1 MSALLTL
8 SLPGP
13 AATRNRHRRRSTS
26 SVAPIALYP
35 DALLGPMLLSA
46 ENPSRIGALSEWL
59 RSHET
64 LKGTAL
70 QDAAKAS
77 GFTDSYVALVL
88 FPQVVNTMAE
98 QLEWTTKIGQAFTA
112 DRSAV
117 FGSIQ
122 RLRTKAKD
130 AGKLKSNAQQSVTT
144 EKTASGQ
151 PVIVIEPAN
160 SQIVY
165 VPQYN
170 PQTVYVPSTVVIE
183 EDDDS
188 DAAVAAGLIG
198 FTAGIALGAA
208 MDNDYYYG
216 PYGWGGG
223 YRMYDD
229 AWDDWYDNRED
240 AREDVMDHREDAR
253 EEMITRRLADERG
266 DRARSTSQERAHR
279 TGARPARR
287 QPRSAPTH
295 ARRRRRSAPRLGPPP
310 PIEYRP
316 RRAAKA
322 SARPAPRPIA
332 AAPVRMRSPV
342 IRTVRPNGRPAR
354 AARAAVAAHAAAAA
368 AGDEEDH
375 GHGEHVPEEV
385 VPRGG
390 PGGDVCDARH
400 ARGLPPDRERSAG
413 PGLRHSPGRGHRPWR
428 RR

>member
-1 MSALLTL
+1 MKTLLVVVSALLTL
-8 SLPGP
+8 GLPG
-13 AATRNRHRRRSTS
+13 AAVTHTPE
-26 SVAPIALYP
+26 ALDKLFGPIALYP

-77 GFTDSYVALVL
+77 GFTESYVALAL
-88 FPQVVNTMAE
+88 FPQIVNTMAE

-130 AGKLKSNAQQSVTT
+130 AGKLKSTAQQSVTT
-144 EKTASGQ
+144 ETTASGQ

-170 PQTVYVPSTVVIE
+170 PQTVYTSSTVVIK

-240 AREDVMDHREDAR
+240 AREDVLDHREDAR
-253 EEMITRRLADERG
+253 EDVLDHREDLADERG
-266 DRARSTSQERAHR
+266 DRARTSQEQRTERTQARTSTAAERTDARTTAGAERTEARTAAADRVPAEARGQSQRATSTTADR
-279 TGARPARR
+279 SGTRSDAFSGYSNGASQRADSSRGASS
-287 QPRSAPTH
+287 RSRSSSRGGGG
-295 ARRRRRSAPRLGPPP
+295 RRR
-310 PIEYRP
+310 
-316 RRAAKA
+316 
-322 SARPAPRPIA
+322 
-332 AAPVRMRSPV
+332 
-342 IRTVRPNGRPAR
+342 
-354 AARAAVAAHAAAAA
+354 
-368 AGDEEDH
+368 
-375 GHGEHVPEEV
+375 
-385 VPRGG
+385 
-390 PGGDVCDARH
+390 
-400 ARGLPPDRERSAG
+400 
-413 PGLRHSPGRGHRPWR
+413 
-428 RR
+428 

>member
-1 MSALLTL
+1 MKTLAVAVSALLTL
-8 SLPGP
+8 GLPVP
-13 AATRNRHRRRSTS
+13 AVTQTS
-26 SVAPIALYP
+26 PEALDQLVGPIALYP

-46 ENPSRIGALSEWL
+46 ENPSKIGALSEWL

-77 GFTDSYVALVL
+77 GFTESYIALVL

-98 QLEWTTKIGQAFTA
+98 QLEWTTKIGEAFAA

-117 FGSIQ
+117 FASIQ

-130 AGKLKSNAQQSVTT
+130 AGKLKSTPQQSVTT
-144 EKTASGQ
+144 ETTASGQ

-160 SQIVY
+160 SQVVY

-170 PQTVYVPSTVVIE
+170 PQTVYTSSTVVIK

-240 AREDVMDHREDAR
+240 AREDVLDHREDAR
-253 EEMITRRLADERG
+253 EDVLDHREDLSEERG
-266 DRARSTSQERAHR
+266 DRARTAQEERTERTETRTSAASERTEARTAAADRVPAEARGQSQRATGTTADRSGTRSDAFSGYSSGASERAASSR
-279 TGARPARR
+279 GS
-287 QPRSAPTH
+287 RSRSSSRGGGG
-295 ARRRRRSAPRLGPPP
+295 RRR
-310 PIEYRP
+310 
-316 RRAAKA
+316 
-322 SARPAPRPIA
+322 
-332 AAPVRMRSPV
+332 
-342 IRTVRPNGRPAR
+342 
-354 AARAAVAAHAAAAA
+354 
-368 AGDEEDH
+368 
-375 GHGEHVPEEV
+375 
-385 VPRGG
+385 
-390 PGGDVCDARH
+390 
-400 ARGLPPDRERSAG
+400 
-413 PGLRHSPGRGHRPWR
+413 
-428 RR
+428 

>member
-1 MSALLTL
+1 VTVKTLVVAVSALLTL
-8 SLPGP
+8 SLAGP
-13 AATRNRHRRRSTS
+13 AVTQTS
-26 SVAPIALYP
+26 PEALDKLFAPIALYP

-77 GFTDSYVALVL
+77 GFTESYVALVL

-130 AGKLKSNAQQSVTT
+130 AGKLESNAQQSVTT

-160 SQIVY
+160 AQVVY

-170 PQTVYVPSTVVIE
+170 PQTVYVPSTVVIKE
-183 EDDDS
+183 EDDT

-240 AREDVMDHREDAR
+240 ARDDVMDHREDAR
-253 EEMITRRLADERG
+253 EDVMDHREDLAEERG
-266 DRARSTSQERAHR
+266 DRARASQEQRTERTEARTSTAAERTEARTAAADRVPAEARGQSQRATSTTADR
-279 TGARPARR
+279 SGTRSDAFSGYSSGASQRADSSRGASS
-287 QPRSAPTH
+287 RSRSSSRGGGG
-295 ARRRRRSAPRLGPPP
+295 RRR
-310 PIEYRP
+310 
-316 RRAAKA
+316 
-322 SARPAPRPIA
+322 
-332 AAPVRMRSPV
+332 
-342 IRTVRPNGRPAR
+342 
-354 AARAAVAAHAAAAA
+354 
-368 AGDEEDH
+368 
-375 GHGEHVPEEV
+375 
-385 VPRGG
+385 
-390 PGGDVCDARH
+390 
-400 ARGLPPDRERSAG
+400 
-413 PGLRHSPGRGHRPWR
+413 
-428 RR
+428 